1 MYFMLKKQLF
11 CKKNSFLPLFK
22 RKECLIY
29 YPVAGPQQ
37 WFTAVMTR

>member
-1 MYFMLKKQLF
+1 MLKKITFLQ
-11 CKKNSFLPLFK
+11 KNSFLPLFK